1 MNHLLTIGEGQL
13 HLLLDNCFICCILHQ
28 SSGFWT
34 QGVWVKPVFLYKGF
48 SITFWTTCNSLHIL
62 QITGKYWSDSNL
74 MGSQTPLSGQL
85 CPQLD
90 FKKCRKDGRSWG
102 RERCCWG
109 AVGRRMAEEGGGVKI
124 STLRWGFHKASRGWA
139 GERAVVSHLWVF
151 RVGAPT
157 VRRRAPPEDTHV
169 KGAYK
174 WQTYDCLKSLHTRYL
189 SLFSQC
195 MNPADPAVQCSFAE
209 EIVFYNRAGG
219 GASRRTVADVS

>member
-13 HLLLDNCFICCILHQ
+13 HLLLDNCFICCILHL

-48 SITFWTTCNSLHIL
+48 SITFWTTCNSVHIL

-90 FKKCRKDGRSWG
+90 FKKCRKDGRSWS

-109 AVGRRMAEEGGGVKI
+109 AVGRRMAEEGGGVTPRGHSCERGLQMTNLWLPKI
-124 STLRWGFHKASRGWA
+124 TQHSLYIAFLSVHESSRPCSSMFVRWGNSFLQQG
-139 GERAVVSHLWVF
+139 
-151 RVGAPT
+151 
-157 VRRRAPPEDTHV
+157 RRRDFKANHCWRQLASNAMHVYGDFQFRCNNHVSALKGHSTCGFWTQNED
-169 KGAYK
+169 
-174 WQTYDCLKSLHTRYL
+174 
-189 SLFSQC
+189 F
-195 MNPADPAVQCSFAE
+195 
-209 EIVFYNRAGG
+209 
-219 GASRRTVADVS
+219 